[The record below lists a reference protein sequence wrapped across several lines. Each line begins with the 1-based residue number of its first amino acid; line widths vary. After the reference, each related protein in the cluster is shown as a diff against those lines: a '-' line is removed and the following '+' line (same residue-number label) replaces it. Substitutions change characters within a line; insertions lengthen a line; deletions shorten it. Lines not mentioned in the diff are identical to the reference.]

1 MVFFKKHKKE
11 LSVGGYDVQN
21 SFLKGFNY
29 VLLTITTLIVLLPIY
44 VVFTASFKSN
54 EEYLKSGAFALPK
67 SFLNLNNYAI
77 VLKQGDLILAYVNT
91 LILIV
96 VSVFISVMMG
106 AMVAYA
112 LGRFK
117 FVGKKSLLILFFI
130 PTLIPSTLTQVAT
143 FTLISKLHVFNTL
156 WSCILIYIGTDIVQ
170 IYLFLQFIEKIPYSL
185 DESAL
190 IEGAS
195 YFKVFRSII
204 IPQLKPA
211 MATVI
216 ILKVLA
222 IYNDM
227 LNQNL
232 YMPKSSLKTVST
244 ALMMFSNDR
253 NSQWNIMSAGI
264 IAIMIPTIILY
275 LFLQKYIFAGITDG
289 AVKD

>member
-1 MVFFKKHKKE
+1 MKSLSKHKK
-11 LSVGGYDVQN
+11 LISGGYEVE
-21 SFLKGFNY
+21 SPILRAFNY
-29 VLLTITTLIVLLPIY
+29 VLLIIITFIVLCPIY

-54 EEYLKSGAFALPK
+54 GEYMKSGAFSLPK
-67 SFLNLNNYAI
+67 SFFYFDNYKT
-77 VLKQGDLILAYVNT
+77 VLKQGQLALAYANT
-91 LILIV
+91 LILII
-96 VSVFISVMMG
+96 VSVILSVMMA

-117 FVGKKSLLILFFI
+117 FKGRKFLIVLFFI

-170 IYLFLQFIEKIPYSL
+170 IYLFLQFVEKIPYSL

-195 YFKVFRSII
+195 YFRVFRSII

-216 ILKVLA
+216 ILKVLG

-232 YMPKSSLKTVST
+232 YMPKSSLVTVST
-244 ALMMFSNDR
+244 ALLSFSNDR
-253 NSQWNIMSAGI
+253 NSQWNVMSAGV

-275 LFLQKYIFAGITDG
+275 LFMQKFIFAGITEG